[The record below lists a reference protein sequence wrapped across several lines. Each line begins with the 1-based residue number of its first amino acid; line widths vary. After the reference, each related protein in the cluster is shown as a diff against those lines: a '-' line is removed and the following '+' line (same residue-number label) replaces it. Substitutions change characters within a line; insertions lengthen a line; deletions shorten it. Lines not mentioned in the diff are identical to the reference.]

1 MNVRGVPRDRLL
13 EDTYLVSTKRAVESI
28 LSTLLARPM
37 TNHRHEKRLAS
48 INANLTSL
56 SCAWARV
63 CGPCKPDHLLYTMQK
78 RFCIK
83 CNRSHWFFLE
93 PIEFEQPELNPND
106 YWTSEL
112 EEMGFFDTN

>member
-1 MNVRGVPRDRLL
+1 MIGVLNVMQGQDAVVVLGGEMNH
-13 EDTYLVSTKRAVESI
+13 
-28 LSTLLARPM
+28 
-37 TNHRHEKRLAS
+37 HRSEKRLSS

-56 SCAWARV
+56 SCAWAKV
-63 CGPCKPDHLLYTMQK
+63 CGPCRPDHLLYTMQK

-93 PIEFEQPELNPND
+93 PIEFEQPELNPNE

-112 EEMGFFDTN
+112 EEMGFFDSK